1 MGNHII
7 NKCGFEFIDKIFHMN
22 VDIRKDIVMKIRNIK
37 KEWLSVFGKDVDQKL
52 IREHVTSYG
61 NYLWHL
67 FTWGNVICLE
77 KDEARKVFDELNY
90 KEAIK
95 FTDGYSNRIT
105 GISVIEKV
113 SAKDIDEDPE
123 SDVYIVASDF
133 SWTYVR
139 THERDLCG
147 PFLCIKK

>member
-1 MGNHII
+1 MIL
-7 NKCGFEFIDKIFHMN
+7 HMN
-22 VDIRKDIVMKIRNIK
+22 VDIRKDIVMNTKNIK
-37 KEWLSVFGKDVDQKL
+37 KEWLSIFGKDVDKKL

-61 NYLWHL
+61 NHLWHL
-67 FTWGNVICLE
+67 FTWGNVPCFE
-77 KDEARKVFDELNY
+77 NDEARKVFDELNY
-90 KEAIK
+90 TEAIK
-95 FTDGYSNRIT
+95 FTDGYSNHIK

-123 SDVYIVASDF
+123 SDVYIVANDF